1 MNRIFLDIN
10 VILDI
15 FAQRDPH
22 YAASAEIYS
31 QIEHGELTGLFSV
44 LSLGTTHYILQGH
57 ASPKKAL
64 RAIQILRSV
73 VELVDAPTSVANLAI
88 DSGWGD
94 FEDALQYYSAVH
106 GRANCIVTRNP
117 RDFSKS
123 EIPIFTPEEFLAL
136 QEES

>member
-1 MNRIFLDIN
+1 M
-10 VILDI
+10 
-15 FAQRDPH
+15 
-22 YAASAEIYS
+22 
-31 QIEHGELTGLFSV
+31 
-44 LSLGTTHYILQGH
+44 
-57 ASPKKAL
+57 
-64 RAIQILRSV
+64 
-73 VELVDAPTSVANLAI
+73 DAPTSVANLAI